1 MNKIK
6 LFKKVLMAVLRESL
20 FLILAAAFALF
31 LSALWFSDGTPLFIW
46 IPDARLA
53 FSAILIV
60 YFSAMLAGLKLKS
73 VILKKSGFNR
83 RALGFLS
90 ILDFMAV
97 AVLMLPTLLALARAL
112 VGGNIE

>member
-6 LFKKVLMAVLRESL
+6 LFKRVLVAVLCESL

-53 FSAILIV
+53 LLAILIV
-60 YFSAMLAGLKLKS
+60 YFSVMLAGFKLKS
-73 VILKKSGFNR
+73 TILKKSE
-83 RALGFLS
+83 LSWKVLKFLS
-90 ILDFMAV
+90 ILNFIAV
-97 AVLMLPTLLALARAL
+97 AILMLPTLGVLIKTLIK
-112 VGGNIE
+112 GGY